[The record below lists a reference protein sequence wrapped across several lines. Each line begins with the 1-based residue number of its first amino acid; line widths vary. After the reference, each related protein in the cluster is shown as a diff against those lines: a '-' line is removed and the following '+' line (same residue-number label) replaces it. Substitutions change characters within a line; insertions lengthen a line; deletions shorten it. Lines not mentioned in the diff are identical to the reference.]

1 MSFLRLGRALPLSLS
16 LASRFSPSVI
26 RVPSARLALSLSL
39 PRSQPLRMASS
50 APAAHF
56 AEGEDPQQLGPDTE
70 MLQQQGW
77 ALDGNG
83 MGVTKTFHFKS
94 YFKAVSFVNLI
105 ASESSSKKH
114 HPTMTVRFGS
124 VDVHWTTH
132 HPRGLTHKDI
142 TMARHCDHGASLM
155 GAVDSGQG
163 LKCGPSA

>member
-1 MSFLRLGRALPLSLS
+1 
-16 LASRFSPSVI
+16 
-26 RVPSARLALSLSL
+26 
-39 PRSQPLRMASS
+39 MASS
-50 APAAHF
+50 APAARF

-70 MLQQQGW
+70 MLQHQGW
-77 ALDGNG
+77 ALDADG

-114 HPTMTVRFGS
+114 HPTMTVRIGS

-132 HPRGLTHKDI
+132 RPRGLTHKDI